1 MEKLNAKMKN
11 LFASLIT
18 NVSKTYKECSNSNNE
33 SYLKGKKEAFEEILN
48 WFVTSHNGE
57 LKYISATS
65 FFNMIQEKLA
75 KTKGALSAVKT
86 DEVEE
91 DIKPTMNFSEIKISD
106 NRKRINRY
114 AAIEK
119 EHGNNLSYNPFNE
132 EESNLGVNSL
142 QGMSQNVNN
151 FSFPFSINSLNE
163 QGNSQ
168 IQQINN
174 SLLRDTEMF
183 SGTPV
188 TFSSPFQN
196 QNNISNISNNILN
209 PSVNNLQVF
218 NQQGSRKRK
227 K

>member
-75 KTKGALSAVKT
+75 KTKGALNAVKT

-114 AAIEK
+114 AVAEK
-119 EHGNNLSYNPFNE
+119 EHGNNVSFIPFSDE
-132 EESNLGVNSL
+132 DSNLGVNSL
-142 QGMSQNVNN
+142 QGMNPNVNN

-163 QGNSQ
+163 QGNSHN
-168 IQQINN
+168 QQLNN
-174 SLLRDTEMF
+174 SLLRDTEMS

-188 TFSSPFQN
+188 NFSSPFPN

-209 PSVNNLQVF
+209 PSVNNLQLF
-218 NQQGSRKRK
+218 NQQGTKKRRK
-227 K
+227 